1 MTVRYVRVQPDTS
14 ALFTPVTRSFGNIAI
29 VGAVTPPAAPPA
41 DLAAPNVP
49 ILFTDPNEAQRRC
62 PGDLG
67 TAIALAFTQT
77 PGPSVIY
84 GVRTANGPD
93 WTAAL
98 TAVSTL
104 EVQLVLLANT
114 VLNAA
119 SAAVG
124 PPAGAILQLANH
136 VTSVSNTGADGMERI
151 GVAMLAKGA
160 TDPTIVSGTLASDRM
175 VYVAHKSDQ
184 DAAAA
189 VAGTIAGYEPSI
201 SMLLKKVNITS
212 DSFTASEID
221 TINSPNETSFDSPPA
236 GLGVNWLTD
245 PILIPGSG
253 IYMGEGYT
261 GNPGGGIKFI
271 DVRRTIDDV
280 SFRLKAQLINSIGSV
295 RITRSG
301 LRALIAQMEAVL
313 DPLVSA
319 AVIDSYSIVIPILS
333 LLDMNPATLTPSQL
347 TQISNA
353 QAQRLVQVTVEV
365 EYAGAIHRL
374 AIKLKFL

>member
-119 SAAVG
+119 GAAVG

-136 VTSVSNTGADGMERI
+136 
-151 GVAMLAKGA
+151 
-160 TDPTIVSGTLASDRM
+160 
-175 VYVAHKSDQ
+175 
-184 DAAAA
+184 
-189 VAGTIAGYEPSI
+189 
-201 SMLLKKVNITS
+201 
-212 DSFTASEID
+212 
-221 TINSPNETSFDSPPA
+221 
-236 GLGVNWLTD
+236 
-245 PILIPGSG
+245 
-253 IYMGEGYT
+253 
-261 GNPGGGIKFI
+261 
-271 DVRRTIDDV
+271 
-280 SFRLKAQLINSIGSV
+280 
-295 RITRSG
+295 
-301 LRALIAQMEAVL
+301 
-313 DPLVSA
+313 
-319 AVIDSYSIVIPILS
+319 
-333 LLDMNPATLTPSQL
+333 
-347 TQISNA
+347 
-353 QAQRLVQVTVEV
+353 
-365 EYAGAIHRL
+365 
-374 AIKLKFL
+374 

>member
-1 MTVRYVRVQPDTS
+1 
-14 ALFTPVTRSFGNIAI
+14 
-29 VGAVTPPAAPPA
+29 
-41 DLAAPNVP
+41 
-49 ILFTDPNEAQRRC
+49 
-62 PGDLG
+62 
-67 TAIALAFTQT
+67 
-77 PGPSVIY
+77 
-84 GVRTANGPD
+84 
-93 WTAAL
+93 
-98 TAVSTL
+98 
-104 EVQLVLLANT
+104 
-114 VLNAA
+114 
-119 SAAVG
+119 
-124 PPAGAILQLANH
+124 
-136 VTSVSNTGADGMERI
+136 
-151 GVAMLAKGA
+151 
-160 TDPTIVSGTLASDRM
+160 
-175 VYVAHKSDQ
+175 
-184 DAAAA
+184 
-189 VAGTIAGYEPSI
+189 
-201 SMLLKKVNITS
+201 MLLKKVNITS